1 MHALIV
7 GNADKRIDDISS
19 AQLEPFF
26 HYRKPLAKRLGL
38 SFDHF
43 QASRADEIWRAL
55 DKAATP
61 DAIFLRPDWR
71 ETPDR
76 MTDLAARIRERHDA
90 ARLIFMDPWDQTSS
104 RFFGVLPH
112 VDRFLKFQ
120 RLKDTR
126 LYLRE
131 YVGGAL
137 ITDYLANHLGYPFDG
152 WDVSS
157 RVEPGLET
165 RIGTGW
171 SFAISRKYQKVF
183 RRSSR
188 GKKKALASRGND
200 VFCHLSLGN
209 PDEKNSWYAR
219 YRKQTLATLTP
230 MEKRRKLAMSGD
242 YFGHRTVSSKQYQR
256 DIRDSKIVVSPFGW
270 GEVTWRDYEAACHR
284 CLLVKPSIEH
294 VSTTP
299 NIFVAGETYVRVRWD
314 LSDLEEKCEYYLEH
328 LDEAQAI
335 ADNAHEAYR
344 RYFEEQRFV
353 DTVEEILEAAAS
365 GRN

>member
-7 GNADKRIDDISS
+7 GNADKHIDDLSS
-19 AQLEPFF
+19 AQIEPVF
-26 HYRKPLAKRLGL
+26 HYRKALAKQAGL
-38 SFDHF
+38 SFEHR
-43 QASRADEIWRAL
+43 QAYRVDEIWRTL
-55 DKAATP
+55 ENTPSP

-71 ETPDR
+71 EAPDA
-76 MTDLAARIRERHDA
+76 MTDLVARIRERHGD
-90 ARLIFMDPWDQTSS
+90 ARLIFMDPWDETSS

-112 VDRFLKFQ
+112 VDLFLKFQ
-120 RLKDTR
+120 RLKDPR

-131 YVGGAL
+131 YVGGTL
-137 ITDYLANHLGYPFDG
+137 ITDYLANYLGYPFNG

-157 RVEPGLET
+157 RVEPGLEH
-165 RIGTGW
+165 RIGTSW
-171 SFAISRKYQKVF
+171 NFAVSRKYQKVF
-183 RRSSR
+183 QKSLRKQKSLSTR
-188 GKKKALASRGND
+188 NID